1 MGKEKERFNLTGGAS
16 DTISHH
22 NKSGGVRAV
31 GIKRSS
37 AEDVLAKLKE
47 HTKGDPSFPQDSIVK
62 DLKNDPSFD
71 YNIQKAR
78 NLMAGYDTTANADSS
93 KTSASTSSGNNNIYL
108 GAVPD
113 APKKE
118 AVVKSDSGVTIKE
131 SAIDEVRDAVSKD
144 KVNPIFIKDEKTNPV
159 YSKDDGIKL
168 PIKESD
174 EKVTLV
180 QDKPV
185 VNKKEQN
192 GKATV
197 STPLVSEPA
206 SDGSRESS
214 SSSHPLDILKEKILS
229 SHKAWKMRDTS
240 NEAN

>member
-113 APKKE
+113 APKKD

-131 SAIDEVRDAVSKD
+131 SAIDEARLALIDAASKDKNPIVSKD
-144 KVNPIFIKDEKTNPV
+144 KNPILIKD
-159 YSKDDGIKL
+159 
-168 PIKESD
+168 
-174 EKVTLV
+174 
-180 QDKPV
+180 
-185 VNKKEQN
+185 
-192 GKATV
+192 
-197 STPLVSEPA
+197 
-206 SDGSRESS
+206 
-214 SSSHPLDILKEKILS
+214 
-229 SHKAWKMRDTS
+229 
-240 NEAN
+240 